1 MRHVVADEWSRRPGV
16 FQRRDPRVKLVC
28 ALLFV
33 LAAGLTHETVT
44 LGLLAA
50 ELAVAIAIAGLP
62 IRAFLLRALAPMPF
76 AAMFAGAA
84 ALAGDTDRALLL
96 LIRSFIS
103 ITTILLLASTTPM
116 ARLLDALL
124 WLRVPRA
131 LVEVVQF
138 VYRYLF
144 VLAEQMWRMRNAA
157 AARGARS
164 SLAAAVSTIRTLFA
178 QAYRRAENIHR
189 AMLSRGYAGG
199 ALMPAAGYRAGTPD
213 LAFAGACIAGIAA
226 AFGVARVT

>member
-1 MRHVVADEWSRRPGV
+1 MRHVVADEWSRRPGY

-28 ALLFV
+28 VLLFI
-33 LAAGLTHETVT
+33 LAAGFGRQPSTFLV
-44 LGLLAA
+44 LAA
-50 ELAVAIAIAGLP
+50 ELALAVAVAGLP
-62 IRAFLLRALAPMPF
+62 VGAFLTRALAPMPF
-76 AAMFAGAA
+76 VVAFAA
-84 ALAGDTDRALLL
+84 AAAIGGDTDRAFLLL
-96 LIRSFIS
+96 VRGALS
-103 ITTILLLASTTPM
+103 ITAILLLASTTPM

-124 WLRVPRA
+124 WLRVPGA
-131 LVEVVQF
+131 LVEVIQF

-164 SLAAAVSTIRTLFA
+164 SLTVAVSTVRTLFA

-199 ALMPAAGYRAGTPD
+199 PLVPATHHRFAGTD
-213 LAFAGACIAGIAA
+213 LTFALVCCAGIVA
-226 AFGVARVT
+226 AFGVVR

>member
-1 MRHVVADEWSRRPGV
+1 MRHVVADEWSRRPGF

-33 LAAGLTHETVT
+33 LAAGLSRNVST
-44 LGLLAA
+44 LGWLAA
-50 ELAVAIAIAGLP
+50 ELAVAVAIAGLP
-62 IRAFLLRALAPMPF
+62 MRGFLVRALAPMPF
-76 AAMFAGAA
+76 AIAFAGAA
-84 ALAGDTDRALLL
+84 ALGGDTQRAILLV
-96 LIRSFIS
+96 IRSLIS
-103 ITTILLLASTTPM
+103 ITAILLLASTTPM

-124 WLRVPRA
+124 WLRVPKA
-131 LVEVVQF
+131 LVEVIQF

-164 SLAAAVSTIRTLFA
+164 SLAAAASTIRTLFA

-199 ALMPAAGYRAGTPD
+199 ALVPATRYSLGRPD
-213 LAFAGACIAGIAA
+213 VAFAIGCCAGIAV
-226 AFGVARVT
+226 AFGATK